1 MEAPLVSIITP
12 CYNMA
17 HCIWRLFDSVL
28 KQKYRPIE
36 FILVNDGSTDEIEKV
51 ISEYRPQFERNG
63 ISFIYHFQEN
73 RGLAGAINAGLQ
85 LMKGDYFIWPDA
97 DDYLESNSI
106 EARVNVLEKNK
117 ECAVVTGQAYLRD
130 SDHLESYKRV
140 LKESDQSPDRK
151 LQFERM
157 LNGNALFCSGCHMV
171 RTKDFDKVN
180 PDRTIYLARRGQNWQ
195 LLLPLYYAFP
205 RAFLNQPV
213 YNYLDFPN
221 SMSSGDSSQEKKMCR
236 YQEHQEIL
244 QATLKM
250 IEKVQNVNL
259 HPYFSFIEDK
269 YAKLRMET
277 AIQYND
283 RKMFQEV
290 YVKKQRM
297 VGLDLLDYIAECR
310 SRYPKIR
317 PVINVCYKVVRREG
331 IESASERLNRKLQNA
346 IDVKNRLSQVQVTI
360 LVACYNGE
368 KYLQTCM
375 ECLLEQSYQNLQVI
389 VVNDGSTD
397 KTEKILSEYETIF
410 QEKEICYLHIRQE
423 NQGAAAAIN
432 AALPYVTGKYMMVC
446 DVDDILYR
454 DSVYDKVW
462 FLEEH
467 PDYVMVRNN
476 GYYVTETAKI
486 GKNLFVN
493 QKKDMLIDDIFQDL
507 VSGRANNW
515 PSTYMVRS
523 DELFARLGGRKIYI
537 SRYGQNLQFMLP
549 MAYQSKTGFIR
560 KPLMGY
566 VIHSDSDSH
575 FGGKQR
581 AIEKTYGY
589 AMNRIEII
597 KKMNMDESEKQVCIA
612 SIQKASAKSRMER
625 ALQWNDKELY
635 KKSLEEMEV
644 SGRKTEFYWRV
655 GTSSLAKVQSRL
667 KRMWNK
673 ILREWRNTRWNY
685 KLAKENSK
693 GYEII
698 YRSHI

>member
-1 MEAPLVSIITP
+1 METPLVSIITP

-17 HCIWRLFDSVL
+17 HCVWRLFDSVL
-28 KQKYRPIE
+28 QQGYRPIE

-51 ISEYRPQFERNG
+51 ISEYRPQFEKEG
-63 ISFIYHFQEN
+63 IYFIYHFQEN
-73 RGLAGAINAGLQ
+73 QGLAGAINTGLQ
-85 LMKGDYFIWPDA
+85 LMSGDYFIWPDA
-97 DDYLESNSI
+97 DDYLEPDSI

-130 SDHLESYKRV
+130 SEHLEKYKRI
-140 LKESDQSPDRK
+140 LKENNQNPDIK

-171 RTKDFDKVN
+171 RTRAFDKVN
-180 PDRTIYLARRGQNWQ
+180 PERTIYPARRGQNWQ
-195 LLLPLYYAFP
+195 LLLPLYYAFS

-213 YNYLDFPN
+213 YDYLDFSN
-221 SMSSGDSSQEKKMCR
+221 SMSSGDTSQEKKLCR

-250 IEKVQNVNL
+250 IEEVQGVNL
-259 HPYFSFIEDK
+259 HPYFSFLEDK

-283 RKMFQEV
+283 RKLFQDV

-297 VGLDLLDYIAECR
+297 VGLDLLDYVAEYR
-310 SRYPKIR
+310 SRYPKLR
-317 PVINVCYKVVRREG
+317 PMLNVGYKIIYRKGVET
-331 IESASERLNRKLQNA
+331 APERLNGKLYNA
-346 IDVKNRLSQVQVTI
+346 AEVKRRLPKTQVTI
-360 LVACYNGE
+360 LIACYNGE

-375 ECLLEQSYQNLQVI
+375 ECLLEQSYRNLQVI
-389 VVNDGSTD
+389 VVNDGSID
-397 KTEKILSEYETIF
+397 CSEQILRAYEPLF
-410 QEKEICYLHIRQE
+410 KEREISYLHFKQE

-432 AALPYVTGKYMMVC
+432 TALPYITGKYIMVC
-446 DVDDILYR
+446 DVDDVLYR

-462 FLEEH
+462 FLEEN
-467 PDYVMVRNN
+467 PGYVMVRNN
-476 GYYVTETAKI
+476 GYYVTDIEKI
-486 GKNLFVN
+486 GKSLFVN
-493 QKKDMLIDDIFQDL
+493 QKKDMLVEDIFQAL
-507 VSGRANNW
+507 ISGKANNW
-515 PSTYMVRS
+515 PSTYMVRA
-523 DELFARLGGRKIYI
+523 DRLFARLGGRNIYI

-549 MAYQSKTGFIR
+549 TAYQSKTGFIR

-581 AIEKTYGY
+581 AVEKTYGY

-597 KKMNMDESEKQVCIA
+597 KEMDMDEKEKQVCIA
-612 SIQKASAKSRMER
+612 SIQKASAKSRKER
-625 ALQWNDKELY
+625 ALQWSDKELY
-635 KKSLEEMEV
+635 KKSLEEMGE
-644 SGRKTEFYWRV
+644 SCRISELYWRAE
-655 GTSSLAKVQSRL
+655 TSSLAKAQRRL
-667 KRMWNK
+667 KRIWNK
-673 ILREWRNTRWNY
+673 ILRELRNARWNY